1 MNVNWIITAFVI
13 VDTTFTTL
21 EHQSDVRAG
30 VPDSE
35 IITVALV
42 AAKYFANNHKLTLSV
57 MQQLQYLSGTISHS
71 RFNRR
76 LHALRDWMEF
86 FPEYLGEIFSKNTI
100 YIIDSM
106 PIPVCHRA
114 RAKRCTKV
122 RGNYFNGWCSAKQER
137 YFGWKLHLIYDIHGI
152 PMRFMVLPA
161 RPHDITA
168 VNGLAGT
175 MPFGAIILGDR
186 GYICEK
192 TKHQLDANCGVQLI
206 ARQRA
211 NMIPNTPAE
220 LQLLRMHRK
229 RIETFNS
236 QLEKM
241 GITRLHARNTDGVM
255 LKLCASLSALSLSNY
270 R

>member
-1 MNVNWIITAFVI
+1 M
-13 VDTTFTTL
+13 
-21 EHQSDVRAG
+21 
-30 VPDSE
+30 
-35 IITVALV
+35 
-42 AAKYFANNHKLTLSV
+42 
-57 MQQLQYLSGTISHS
+57 
-71 RFNRR
+71 
-76 LHALRDWMEF
+76 
-86 FPEYLGEIFSKNTI
+86 
-100 YIIDSM
+100 
-106 PIPVCHRA
+106 PVCHRA
-114 RAKRCTKV
+114 RAQRCTKV

-137 YFGWKLHLIYDIHGI
+137 YFGWKFHLIYDIHGI

-168 VNGLAGT
+168 VHGLAGT
-175 MPFGAIILGDR
+175 MPFGSIILGDR

-192 TKHQLDANCGVQLI
+192 TKHQRDANCGVQLI
-206 ARQRA
+206 ARQRV

-241 GITRLHARNTDGVM
+241 GITCLHARNTDGVM

>member
-42 AAKYFANNHKLTLSV
+42 AAKYFANNHKLTLSI
-57 MQQLQYLSGTISHS
+57 MQQLHYLSGTISHS

-106 PIPVCHRA
+106 PMPVCHRA

-122 RGNYFNGWCSAKQER
+122 RGKYFSGWCAAKQER

-152 PMRFMVLPA
+152 PIRFMMLPA
-161 RPHDITA
+161 RPTI
-168 VNGLAGT
+168 
-175 MPFGAIILGDR
+175 
-186 GYICEK
+186 
-192 TKHQLDANCGVQLI
+192 
-206 ARQRA
+206 
-211 NMIPNTPAE
+211 
-220 LQLLRMHRK
+220 LLRLMDSPAQCHLGQLSSVTLAIYVK
-229 RIETFNS
+229 R
-236 QLEKM
+236 
-241 GITRLHARNTDGVM
+241 RNI
-255 LKLCASLSALSLSNY
+255 SLTQIAECN
-270 R
+270 